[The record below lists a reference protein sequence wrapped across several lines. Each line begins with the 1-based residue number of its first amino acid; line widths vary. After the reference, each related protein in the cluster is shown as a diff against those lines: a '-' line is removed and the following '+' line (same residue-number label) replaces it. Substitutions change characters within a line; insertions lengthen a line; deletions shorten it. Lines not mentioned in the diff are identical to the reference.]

1 MNFLFPGFLLALTA
15 LSVPVI
21 IHLFRF
27 RRFKKV
33 YFTNVS
39 LLREVNITRKN
50 RQQLK
55 HLLVLLMRALAIAA
69 LVFAFA
75 KPYLNSAPGAARPGI
90 RYVSIYVDNS
100 YSMDREGENGNL
112 LNRAKQMAE
121 EIAQAYSPTDKFQLV
136 TNDFEGR
143 HARFYPREEFLNLV
157 AETDFS
163 PTGRKLS
170 EVVNRE
176 RDLLKKEAGTAAKRL
191 YVIGDFSESVTD
203 LDQIMPD
210 SAVALSLLPLKAQ
223 ITANVYVDSV
233 WLQTPNTGV
242 NIPLTLKYRLRNTGE
257 LDAEDVPVKL
267 FVNGE
272 QKTPTTLT
280 VPGKGLAEGEL
291 FFTAV
296 KPGPQNGKVLIEDNS
311 LAFDNEFYF
320 SFSVAQTLNVLVLN
334 ESGATKSAEKVFTGD
349 PYFKLS
355 VYNASATDYS
365 RFPEQNLIVLNG
377 IHSAPGGLV
386 TELKKYA
393 DAGGNLLV
401 LPGANAD
408 LNSLNTLMA
417 SLGVP
422 AFGPLRSGQFKAER
436 VNTEGP
442 FFADIFESVPKNPDL
457 PTAARYYPVTGSGN
471 TEAVI
476 RLNTGDLLYGYTVR
490 PNGSKVFFSATPL
503 EDGASNFHRH
513 ALFVP
518 VLIKTAF
525 LSQRTGPLFYYAGG
539 YTPAEIAMPVGLRE
553 DDAVKWVQTETG
565 YEFIPEQ
572 RRNMGRLLFY
582 PGEYLEQAGNYR
594 VMAGADEIA
603 SVAYNYPRTES
614 ETAFYNDEQL
624 KAELQKAKLPY
635 TELLDS
641 TGDTLKKSIEE
652 RENGSGLWKWLAAA
666 ALLFLLSEVV
676 LLRVWK

>member
-1 MNFLFPGFLLALTA
+1 MNFLFPGFLVALVALA
-15 LSVPVI
+15 VPVI

-55 HLLVLLMRALAIAA
+55 HLLVLLMRGLAIAA

-75 KPYLNSAPGAARPGI
+75 KPYLGSVPGAARPGT

-100 YSMDREGENGNL
+100 FSMDREGENGNL

-176 RDLLKKEAGTAAKRL
+176 RDLLKKEGGTAAKRL
-191 YVIGDFSESVTD
+191 YLISDFSESVTD
-203 LDQIMPD
+203 PGQITPD
-210 SAVALSLLPLKAQ
+210 SSVALSFLPLKAQ

-242 NIPLTLKYRLRNTGE
+242 NVPLTLKFRLRNTGE
-257 LDAEDVPVKL
+257 QDAEDVPVKL

-280 VPGKGLAEGEL
+280 VPGKGMAEGEL

-296 KPGPQNGKVLIEDNS
+296 KPGPQNGKVSIEDNS
-311 LAFDNEFYF
+311 LAFDNEFYV
-320 SFSVAQTLNVLVLN
+320 SFSVAPTLNVLVLN
-334 ESGATKSAEKVFTGD
+334 ENGADRAVEKVFTGD
-349 PYFKLS
+349 DYFKLS
-355 VYNASATDYS
+355 VYTTSNTDYS
-365 RFPEQNLIVLNG
+365 RFPQQNLIVLNG
-377 IHSAPGGLV
+377 ITVAPDGLV

-393 DAGGNLLV
+393 DAGGNLLL
-401 LPGANAD
+401 LPGTRAD
-408 LNSLNTLMA
+408 LTALNRLTAALN
-417 SLGVP
+417 VP
-422 AFGPLRSGQFKAER
+422 GFGPLRSGQFKAER
-436 VNTEGP
+436 VNTEGT
-442 FFADIFESVPKNPDL
+442 FFSDIFESVPKNPDL
-457 PTAARYYPVTGSGN
+457 PFVGRYYPVSAGGH

-490 PNGSKVFFSATPL
+490 SNGSKVFFCAAPL
-503 EDGASNFHRH
+503 EDGATNFQRH

-525 LSQRTGPLFYYAGG
+525 LSQRTGPLFYYAGD
-539 YTPAEIAMPVGLRE
+539 YTPAEVALPADLRG

-614 ETAFYNDEQL
+614 ETAFYTDEQL
-624 KAELQKAKLPY
+624 KAELVKADIPY
-635 TELLDS
+635 AELLNA
-641 TGDTLKKSIEE
+641 TGDSLKKSIEE
-652 RENGSGLWKWLAAA
+652 RENGSNLWKWLAAA
-666 ALLFLLSEVV
+666 ALLFLLSETV

>member
-1 MNFLFPGFLLALTA
+1 MNFLFPGFLVALAA
-15 LSVPVI
+15 LAVPVI

-55 HLLVLLMRALAIAA
+55 HLLVLLMRALALAA

-75 KPYLNSAPGAARPGI
+75 KPYLDSAPGAAKPGT
-90 RYVSIYVDNS
+90 RYVSIYLDNS

-121 EIAQAYSPTDKFQLV
+121 EIAQAYAPTDKFQLV

-143 HARFYPREEFLNLV
+143 HARFYPREEFLDLL

-176 RDLLKKEAGTAAKRL
+176 RDLLKKEAGDAAKRL
-191 YVIGDFSESVTD
+191 YLIGDFSEAVTD
-203 LDQIMPD
+203 VDQITPD

-280 VPGKGLAEGEL
+280 VPGKGMAEGEL

-311 LAFDNEFYF
+311 LGFDNEFYF
-320 SFSVAQTLNVLVLN
+320 SFAVAQTLNVLVLN
-334 ESGATKSAEKVFTGD
+334 ENGSTKAAEKVFGGD
-349 PYFKLS
+349 EYFKLS

-365 RFPEQNLIVLNG
+365 RFPEQNLVVLNG
-377 IHSAPGGLV
+377 ITTASGGLV

-393 DAGGNLLV
+393 DAGGNLLL
-401 LPGANAD
+401 LPGTNAD
-408 LNSLNTLMA
+408 VNSLNQLTTA
-417 SLGVP
+417 LGVP
-422 AFGPLRSGQFKAER
+422 GFGPLRGGQFKAER

-457 PTAARYYPVTGSGN
+457 PAATRYYPITGGGN
-471 TEAVI
+471 TETVI
-476 RLNTGDLLYGYTVR
+476 RLNTGDPLYGYTVR
-490 PNGSKVFFSATPL
+490 PNGSKVFVSAVPL
-503 EDGASNFHRH
+503 DDAATNFHRH

-525 LSQRTGPLFYYAGG
+525 LSQRTGPLFYYAGS
-539 YTPAEIAMPVGLRE
+539 YTPAEIAVPANLRD

-614 ETAFYNDEQL
+614 ETDFYAPEQL
-624 KAELQKAKLPY
+624 KAQLEKAKLPY
-635 TELLDS
+635 AELLES
-641 TGDTLKKSIEE
+641 TGDSLKKSIED
-652 RENGSGLWKWLAAA
+652 RENGSTLWKWLAVA

>member
-1 MNFLFPGFLLALTA
+1 MNFLFPGFLIALTA
-15 LSVPVI
+15 ISVPII

-50 RQQLK
+50 RQRIK
-55 HLLVLLMRALAIAA
+55 HLLVLLMRSLAIAA

-75 KPYLNSAPGAARPGI
+75 KPFLNSAPGAAKPGTHF
-90 RYVSIYVDNS
+90 VSVYIDNS

-121 EIAQAYSPTDKFQLV
+121 EIAQAYSPTDKFQLI

-143 HARFYPREEFLNLV
+143 HARFYPRDEFLNLV
-157 AETDFS
+157 SETDFS
-163 PTGRKLS
+163 PAGRKIS
-170 EVVNRE
+170 EVVNRQ
-176 RDLLKKEAGTAAKRL
+176 RDLLKKDAGQAAKRIYL
-191 YVIGDFSESVTD
+191 LSDFSESVTD
-203 LDQIMPD
+203 FDHVTPD
-210 SAVALSLLPLKAQ
+210 SSVALSLLPLQAQ
-223 ITANVYVDSV
+223 ITANVYIDSL

-242 NIPLTLKYRLRNTGE
+242 NVPLTLKYRLRNTGE
-257 LDAEDVPVKL
+257 TDAEDVPVKL
-267 FVNGE
+267 YMNGE
-272 QKTPTTLT
+272 QKTPGQVT
-280 VPGKGLAEGEL
+280 VPAKGVAEGEL
-291 FFTAV
+291 YFTVV

-320 SFSVAQTLNVLVLN
+320 SFNVAQTLNVLVLN
-334 ESGATKSAEKVFTGD
+334 EGSAAKAPEKVFAGD
-349 PYFKLS
+349 DYFKLTTFS
-355 VYNASATDYS
+355 TSGTDYS

-377 IHSAPGGLV
+377 ITSVSGGLA

-393 DAGGNLLV
+393 DAGGNILV
-401 LPGANAD
+401 LPGQQAD
-408 LNSLNTLMA
+408 LGSLNQLMNTLGA
-417 SLGVP
+417 PTFST
-422 AFGPLRSGQFKAER
+422 LRNGQFKAER
-436 VNTEGP
+436 VNTEGG

-457 PTAARYYPVTGSGN
+457 PTASQYYPTGGGKN
-471 TEAVI
+471 TETVI
-476 RLNTGDLLYGYTVR
+476 RLNTGDPLYAYAVR
-490 PNGSKVFFSATPL
+490 NNGSKVFFATAPL
-503 EDGASNFHRH
+503 TDASTNFHRH

-518 VLIKTAF
+518 VLLKTAF
-525 LSQRTGPLFYYAGG
+525 LSQRSGPLFYYAGD
-539 YTPAEIAMPVGLRE
+539 YAPAEITMPAGLRE

-594 VMAGADEIA
+594 VIAGSDEIA

-614 ETAFYNDEQL
+614 GTTFFTEDGL
-624 KAELQKAKLPY
+624 KAELKKADLPHA
-635 TELLDS
+635 ELLEN
-641 TGDTLKKSIEE
+641 TGDSLKKAIEE
-652 RENGSGLWKWLAAA
+652 RENGSDLWKWLAAA

-676 LLRVWK
+676 LLRIWK